1 MDNHELIDRV
11 EQLDKKLA
19 QMEQE
24 RLALPILSPFFALAK
39 RHYSLRLITSLAI
52 LAITLSA
59 IVYAATLNKP
69 FNFSDGQP
77 ASASEVNANF
87 DALYTRA
94 NTHFHPGFPEGVTG
108 TPVNVLISS
117 GSPYAVTGGNSLYI
131 TSASN
136 TDVSVDYI
144 SDGTD
149 NYFSLPGSGGHFEQG
164 LPLVF
169 AGTTSVQTV
178 GSTGTYI
185 TGIEIVSDASV
196 DIVNAVVNDSPGYT
210 VTTGR
215 TLYILSLYHDGVD
228 TSADFQIDGAAAV
241 LCPVAN
247 NVCIPNMSLPIIV
260 PDGSTITSSMIS
272 NTFNITGYEI
282 PN

>member
-1 MDNHELIDRV
+1 MDNQELIDRV
-11 EQLDKKLA
+11 EQLDIKLS

-24 RLALPILSPFFALAK
+24 RLTLPILSPFFALAK

-59 IVYAATLNKP
+59 IVYAATLTKP

-87 DALYTRA
+87 DALYDRA

-108 TPVNVLISS
+108 DPINFLISS
-117 GSPYAVTGGNSLYI
+117 GTPHPVTAGKTLYI

-149 NYFSLPGSGGHFEQG
+149 NYFSLPGSGGNFEQG

-169 AGTTSVQTV
+169 ADGTSVQTV
-178 GSTGTYI
+178 GSAGTYI
-185 TGIEIVSDASV
+185 TGIEVVSDASV
-196 DIVNAVVNDSPGYT
+196 DIVRLKVDDSPGYT
-210 VTTGR
+210 VTGR
-215 TLYILSLYHDGVD
+215 TLYILSLYHDGID

-247 NVCIPNMSLPIIV
+247 NVCLPNMSLPIIV
-260 PDGSTITSSMIS
+260 QDGSTITSSMVS